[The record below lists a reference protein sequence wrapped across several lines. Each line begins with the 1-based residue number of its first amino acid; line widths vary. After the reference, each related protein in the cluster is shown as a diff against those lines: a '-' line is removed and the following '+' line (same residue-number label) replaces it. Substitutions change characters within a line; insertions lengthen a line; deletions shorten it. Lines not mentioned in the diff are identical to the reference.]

1 MRAPTLRA
9 RIDGSPVHPHP
20 RLDRAL
26 HALSALGFCALTAA
40 CAASDDAP
48 TPELRE
54 GTVRVTSRESNAV
67 DISVASPIKLGK
79 NDLVV
84 TFPTAPGTELLQASA
99 LMPAHGHGSRPPIIE
114 RGTDGTYRVREL
126 VLYMSGRWEVRFAL
140 RSGGRDDEALVTV
153 DVP

>member
-1 MRAPTLRA
+1 MRPLHRNHIRNRYHQPA
-9 RIDGSPVHPHP
+9 RISRV
-20 RLDRAL
+20 LA
-26 HALSALGFCALTAA
+26 ALGFCTLTAA
-40 CAASDDAP
+40 CSAGDDTSTA
-48 TPELRE
+48 ELRE

-67 DISVASPIKLGK
+67 DIFTPAPIKLGK

-84 TFPTAPGTELLQASA
+84 TFPAGIGTELMQASA

-114 RGTDGTYRVREL
+114 RGPDGAYRVREL

-140 RSGGRDDEALVTV
+140 RADGRDDEALVTV